1 LLPLIHAIKW
11 LILEIPRF
19 VRTVTKT
26 IPLTFSAATDPAPK
40 SLVAGAYKQLRAD
53 IIEGR
58 LPPGSRLRV
67 EHLKDDYKVGAGT
80 LREAL
85 GLLVADA
92 LVTSH
97 DQRGF
102 RVAPIALE
110 DYYDIT
116 NTRVMLECEALRQ
129 SIANATVEWEGD
141 LSSAFHQLRRAEEQL
156 GERSPEASSN
166 WEACNQRFH
175 HALLANCPSR
185 WTLHFLTI
193 LYRQSERYR
202 RISLA
207 HRPPHR
213 RVHDEHTAIFE
224 AAMAHD
230 ADTAA
235 AILAEH
241 FWATY
246 RAVRDLAEK
255 GEALVPLNKAK

>member
-1 LLPLIHAIKW
+1 MT
-11 LILEIPRF
+11 E
-19 VRTVTKT
+19 T
-26 IPLTFSAATDPAPK
+26 IPLTFSAAIDPAPK

-58 LPPGSRLRV
+58 LLPGSRLRV

-141 LSSAFHQLRRAEEQL
+141 LSSAFHQMRRAEEQL
-156 GERSPEASSN
+156 GGRSPEASSQ
-166 WEACNQRFH
+166 WELCNQRFH
-175 HALLANCPSR
+175 QTLLANCPSR

-230 ADTAA
+230 ADKAA
-235 AILAEH
+235 GILAEH

>member
-1 LLPLIHAIKW
+1 MTAH
-11 LILEIPRF
+11 ILTASPD
-19 VRTVTKT
+19 
-26 IPLTFSAATDPAPK
+26 AADEAPK

-58 LPPGSRLRV
+58 LQPGSRLRV

-85 GLLVADA
+85 GLLIADA

-110 DYYDIT
+110 DYFDIT
-116 NTRVMLECEALRQ
+116 NTRVMLECEALKQ
-129 SIANATVEWEGD
+129 SIANSTVAWEGN

-156 GERSPEASSN
+156 ATHTPEASAN
-166 WEACNQRFH
+166 WEQCNHRFH
-175 HALLANCPSR
+175 HTLLANCRSR

-207 HRPPHR
+207 NRPPKR
-213 RVHDEHTAIFE
+213 RVHDEHTEIFN

-230 ADTAA
+230 GEKATAV
-235 AILAEH
+235 LSEH

-246 RAVRDLAEK
+246 RAVRDVAEK
-255 GEALVPLNKAK
+255 GEPPFAIKKNA

>member
-1 LLPLIHAIKW
+1 MTAANFPT
-11 LILEIPRF
+11 PS
-19 VRTVTKT
+19 T
-26 IPLTFSAATDPAPK
+26 SADPAPK
-40 SLVAGAYKQLRAD
+40 SLVAGAYKKLRAD

-85 GLLVADA
+85 GLLIADA

-97 DQRGF
+97 EQRGF

-116 NTRVMLECEALRQ
+116 KTRVMLECEALRQ
-129 SIANATVEWEGD
+129 SIDNATVEWEGE
-141 LSSAFHQLRRAEEQL
+141 LSSAFHQLRRAEEKLAGQ
-156 GERSPEASSN
+156 SPEASSQ
-166 WEACNQRFH
+166 WELCNQRFH
-175 HALLANCPSR
+175 QTLLANCPSR
-185 WTLHFLTI
+185 WMLHFLTI

-207 HRPPHR
+207 HRPPKR
-213 RVHDEHTAIFE
+213 RVHDEHTAIFD

-230 ADTAA
+230 ADKATSV
-235 AILAEH
+235 LADH

-246 RAVRDLAEK
+246 HAVRDLAEK
-255 GEALVPLNKAK
+255 GEALVAVEKAS